1 MRELAIAQD
10 IDPDSLVNDVSEAQ
24 IFAEILKGLANA
36 QQEASQQ
43 PQPTDQQREGMGQP
57 TGVPAG
63 ANPDD
68 PSGVGGGTVGT
79 GSVPTAGETGFTG
92 TDQETQG

>member
-24 IFAEILKGLANA
+24 IFAEMLKGLSANA
-36 QQEASQQ
+36 QQGTGPE
-43 PQPTDQQREGMGQP
+43 DQSAGNTEGSMEQSGD
-57 TGVPAG
+57 VPAG

-68 PSGVGGGTVGT
+68 ASGVGGGQIGT
-79 GSVPTAGETGFTG
+79 GSVPAAGEDNFTG
-92 TDQETQG
+92 NA

>member
-1 MRELAIAQD
+1 
-10 IDPDSLVNDVSEAQ
+10 
-24 IFAEILKGLANA
+24 
-36 QQEASQQ
+36 
-43 PQPTDQQREGMGQP
+43 MGQP

-68 PSGVGGGTVGT
+68 NSGVGGGTIGT

-92 TDQETQG
+92 NAPQPEE